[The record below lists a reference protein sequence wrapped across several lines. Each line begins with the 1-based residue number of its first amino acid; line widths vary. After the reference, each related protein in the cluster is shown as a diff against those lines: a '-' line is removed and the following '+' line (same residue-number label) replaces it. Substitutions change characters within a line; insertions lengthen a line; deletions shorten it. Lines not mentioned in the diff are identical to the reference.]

1 MEKTYLLTQSTSLIF
16 LITISLI
23 FVILGLYN
31 SNKYQGL
38 NNYLT
43 ANRKIGVFSLT
54 TSLTASALGAW
65 ILFGPASAA
74 TWGGIG
80 AVIGYSL
87 GTAFP
92 MFFLIYLGKKIRKEL
107 PRGSSLIEFMRKKF
121 GKSLFKLILLLT
133 IFYMF
138 IFLCAEVT
146 AVAVLINYISGT
158 ELWVTALIVL
168 ISTLVYTLYGGLRAS
183 IFTDNIQMIVIGILL
198 LISLIYINIFT
209 GSDFSIDFVKEKNPQ
224 LLSLSYVPSY
234 TAGLTFFIA
243 VAATNLFH
251 QGNWQRVYA
260 AKNFETLKKSL
271 VISFFII
278 VPVVFFMGF
287 TGMVAF
293 SLDPTIRPDLGF
305 FTLLLKEQT
314 KFLSFFVI
322 VLGLALTIST
332 VDTLVNAISSLIVVD
347 GNATF
352 NLDKKKSL
360 NFSKYIILF
369 LSLISFIIA
378 SKGFDILYLFLLA
391 DLFCCAFVLTVF
403 YSFYNKHINE
413 KTAYVSIFA
422 GLIGGFLMFPAP
434 DFSKSLLVGV
444 MFSKELFAPIVS
456 QSLLFLS
463 FIIATFLPFLVLKA
477 KRF

>member
-1 MEKTYLLTQSTSLIF
+1 MEKTYLLTQSTSLI
-16 LITISLI
+16 LVITISLI

-43 ANRKIGVFSLT
+43 ANRNIGVFSLT

-378 SKGFDILYLFLLA
+378 SKGFEILYLFLLA

-403 YSFYNKHINE
+403 YSFYNKQINE

-444 MFSKELFAPIVS
+444 MLSKELFAPIVS
-456 QSLLFLS
+456 QSLLFFS
-463 FIIATFLPFLVLKA
+463 FIIATFLPILVFKA